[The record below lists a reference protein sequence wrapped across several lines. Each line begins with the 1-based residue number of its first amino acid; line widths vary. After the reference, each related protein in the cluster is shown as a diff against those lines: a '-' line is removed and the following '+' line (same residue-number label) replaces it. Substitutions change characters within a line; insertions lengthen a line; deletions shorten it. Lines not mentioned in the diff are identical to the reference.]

1 VIGSHY
7 TYSLVPFGYTLQHW
21 FSADRNMY
29 DRLVHFSFGLLLAYP
44 IREAFLRIARVRGF
58 WGYYLPL
65 DVTLALSAVYEIIE
79 WLVAAKVDPQQA
91 LSFLGSQGD
100 VWDAQKDMLSAGTG
114 ALLSMLIVVIIN
126 FRYDRNFGREMRAS
140 FRLDKNDQPL
150 GEFRLRKLL
159 ARK

>member
-1 VIGSHY
+1 
-7 TYSLVPFGYTLQHW
+7 
-21 FSADRNMY
+21 M
-29 DRLVHFSFGLLLAYP
+29 
-44 IREAFLRIARVRGF
+44 
-58 WGYYLPL
+58 
-65 DVTLALSAVYEIIE
+65 TLALSAVYEIIE